1 MSDTGATS
9 ETRAASAPARRRAL
23 SIALWALMF
32 AMAGSSK
39 VFGDRAM
46 VEMFAAIGIG

>member
-23 SIALWALMF
+23 SIALWALW
-32 AMAGSSK
+32 GRL
-39 VFGDRAM
+39 GPL
-46 VEMFAAIGIG
+46 AADQYRVNE